1 MLYEQK
7 LIILGKQCEV
17 LDYPEQSYRNG
28 GYISVKCRKCDL
40 ER

>member
-7 LIILGKQCEV
+7 LIIPGKQCEV
-17 LDYPEQSYRNG
+17 LDYPEQSCHNG